1 MDDIIE
7 KLSLLLSLAGGS
19 GLMGLLVD
27 IFIRFDYL
35 DFMRSLLVVSAVL
48 VLSVL
53 CSLCLSYFM
62 KLEAFIFL
70 RLSFVFPMVRA
81 SSESKYGLVYGL
93 FGSSSLTI

>member
-1 MDDIIE
+1 ME
-7 KLSLLLSLAGGS
+7 LLLCPSLLLLPLSLAGGS

-53 CSLCLSYFM
+53 YSVDFSFNM
-62 KLEAFIFL
+62 KLEALIFL
-70 RLSFVFPMVRA
+70 RLSLVLPIVRA
-81 SSESKYGLVYGL
+81 SSESK
-93 FGSSSLTI
+93 